1 MKMSQKIKAIRKAE
15 GLTQITFCKISGI
28 ALSSLKN
35 YEGGH
40 AEPGLQPI
48 LQITNTSLFEK
59 YTMWLMTDKV
69 APSVGQIAPTLA
81 HYGTDGEEVQKQI
94 RKTDED
100 SAVRSS
106 HYDQK
111 AG

>member
-15 GLTQITFCKISGI
+15 GLTQIKFCKISGI

-69 APSVGQIAPTLA
+69 APAAEQIAPALT
-81 HYGTDGEEVQKQI
+81 HCGIDGGEAQKQTK
-94 RKTDED
+94 KTGAD
-100 SAVRSS
+100 SDVRSS
-106 HYDQK
+106 YYAK
-111 AG
+111 KT

>member
-15 GLTQITFCKISGI
+15 GLTQITFCKITGI

-59 YTMWLMTDKV
+59 YTFWLMTDKV
-69 APSVGQIAPTLA
+69 KPEAGQIEPAFSLS
-81 HYGTDGEEVQKQI
+81 GSEVSEKKDQ
-94 RKTDED
+94 RKSFHTK
-100 SAVRSS
+100 VN
-106 HYDQK
+106 
-111 AG
+111 